1 MEMLAYTFPHDFEVL
16 ERTPLDLS
24 AITDLNDLA
33 QTLWGVGS
41 EGGAVGLR
49 GDADDFLEAFPESGG

>member
-1 MEMLAYTFPHDFEVL
+1 MEMLAYTFLHDFEVL
-16 ERTPLDLS
+16 ERTPF
-24 AITDLNDLA
+24 DLNDLA

-49 GDADDFLEAFPESGG
+49 GDADDLLEAFPESGG